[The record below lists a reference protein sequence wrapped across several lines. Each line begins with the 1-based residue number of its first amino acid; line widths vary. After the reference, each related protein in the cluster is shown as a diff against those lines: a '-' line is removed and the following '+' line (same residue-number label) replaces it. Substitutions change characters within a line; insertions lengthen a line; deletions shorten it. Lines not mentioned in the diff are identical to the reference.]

1 MRAAPRHDV
10 LKALTLAS
18 TLAFALLGGAGLAHG
33 DVENARK
40 VFAEGVRLY
49 QRGDF
54 EGARRSF
61 KEADAEHHAPA
72 IVYNLGLAEEKL
84 GHVQAAV
91 DAYEAYL
98 AEVGDKA
105 DLSSAA
111 AIALAQLKARATRL
125 RIDSRPPGARVFVDG
140 APLAETAPA
149 TILVGAGRHVVVA
162 QGAGWRAE
170 VDVDAKGTGD
180 LLPVTL
186 EPREADAAPAPPPPS
201 PSGAVVDAGTPP
213 PPPPHKEEE
222 PGLDLR
228 WGAGFAFAPYYLVGT
243 NKTPPAPNAE
253 DARSVVA
260 GPMIEGGLGVTKN
273 LALLFRGFVAIGPD
287 AKPTYAFMGGPGL
300 SVRVGSFAFGGSFI
314 GGQLES
320 RANDA
325 RYGTDLV
332 FGGMGELSYVV
343 AQKRRGAWMVGLQP
357 AFLLTELREDNTAL
371 LLPISF
377 GYRSE

>member
-1 MRAAPRHDV
+1 M
-10 LKALTLAS
+10 LAS
-18 TLAFALLGGAGLAHG
+18 TLALALLGRGGLARG
-33 DVENARK
+33 DVDEARK

-54 EGARRSF
+54 EGARRAF
-61 KEADAEHHAPA
+61 KQADAEHHAPA

-111 AIALAQLKARATRL
+111 AVALAQLKARATRL
-125 RIDSRPPGARVFVDG
+125 RIDSRPPGARLFVDG
-140 APLAETAPA
+140 APVAEPAPA

-170 VDVDAKGTGD
+170 LDVDAKGAGD
-180 LLPVTL
+180 VLPVTL
-186 EPREADAAPAPPPPS
+186 EPREADAAPPTLLALPDAAADPRPLATTATNDAGVPPPREDDD
-201 PSGAVVDAGTPP
+201 SGP
-213 PPPPHKEEE
+213 
-222 PGLDLR
+222 DLR

-243 NKTPPAPNAE
+243 NNTPPSANAE

-260 GPMIEGGLGVTKN
+260 GPILEGGLGVTRN

-300 SVRVGSFAFGGSFI
+300 SLRLGSFSFGGSFI

-343 AQKRRGAWMVGLQP
+343 AQKRRGAWLVGIQP
-357 AFLLTELREDNTAL
+357 AFLLTELRADNTAF
-371 LLPISF
+371 LLPVSF